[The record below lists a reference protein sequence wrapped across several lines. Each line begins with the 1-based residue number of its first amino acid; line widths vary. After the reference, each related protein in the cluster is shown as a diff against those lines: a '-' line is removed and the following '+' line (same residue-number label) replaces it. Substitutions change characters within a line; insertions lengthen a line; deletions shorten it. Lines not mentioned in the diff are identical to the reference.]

1 MKLSFLIYSYFPYGG
16 QQRDFHRI
24 VSECLKRGHEID
36 VYTIHWQGDIPE
48 GVNLFKAPVQAFTK
62 IKLYQ
67 RFTEWVAIALKKRPT
82 QLTIGF
88 NKMPLLDLYFAADPC
103 FADKAENQ
111 RSFYYRYTSRYRHFK
126 KYEEAVF
133 GDVSRTEVMILSP
146 QQRTAFS
153 AHYANCGARLHLVP
167 PGIDRDRI
175 PNSENDATRKQFR
188 EEFDLAEN
196 EHLILQIG
204 SGFKVKGVDRSLKA
218 FASLPDS
225 IRNSSRFL
233 LIGQDKPDRYL
244 KLAKQLNVDDR
255 FSILL
260 GRNDIPRFLAG
271 ADLLLHPAYMESAGY
286 VLLEA
291 TIAGLPVLTT
301 ATCGYSFH
309 IEEAGSG
316 EVCGEPFDQED
327 LNQKLSSML
336 QNLDSASWS
345 QNGRKYGENEKL
357 FALPEE
363 ATNFI
368 EQLIRTQSP
377 AEPSSQGSEL

>member
-1 MKLSFLIYSYFPYGG
+1 MKLSFLIYSYFPFGG
-16 QQRDFHRI
+16 QQRDFYRI
-24 VSECLKRGHEID
+24 VSECLQRGHEID
-36 VYTIHWQGDIPE
+36 VYTIQWQGDIPD
-48 GVNLFKAPVQAFTK
+48 GVNLIKVPVRAFTK

-111 RSFYYRYTSRYRHFK
+111 RSFYYQYTNRYKHFK
-126 KYEEAVF
+126 RYEEAVF
-133 GDVSRTEVMILSP
+133 GDVSQTEVMILSP

-153 AHYANCGARLHLVP
+153 NHYANCNERLHLVP
-167 PGIDRDRI
+167 PGIDCDRI
-175 PNSENDATRKQFR
+175 PNLENGAIRKEFR

-196 EHLILQIG
+196 ELLILQVG
-204 SGFKVKGVDRSLKA
+204 SGFKVKGVDRSLRA
-218 FASLPDS
+218 FASLPDYM
-225 IRNSSRFL
+225 RNISRFL
-233 LIGQDKPDRYL
+233 LVGQDKPDRYR
-244 KLAKQLNVDDR
+244 KLARQLKVSDR
-255 FSILL
+255 FSILP
-260 GRNDIPRFLAG
+260 GREDIPRFLAG

-316 EVCGEPFDQED
+316 EVCDEPFDQEN

-336 QNLDSASWS
+336 QSLNSAEWS
-345 QNGRKYGENEKL
+345 ENGRKYGENERL
-357 FALPEE
+357 FALAEE
-363 ATNFI
+363 ATDLI
-368 EQLIRTQSP
+368 EELICARSP
-377 AEPSSQGSEL
+377 VEPSSKGCGV

>member
-1 MKLSFLIYSYFPYGG
+1 
-16 QQRDFHRI
+16 
-24 VSECLKRGHEID
+24 
-36 VYTIHWQGDIPE
+36 
-48 GVNLFKAPVQAFTK
+48 
-62 IKLYQ
+62 
-67 RFTEWVAIALKKRPT
+67 
-82 QLTIGF
+82 
-88 NKMPLLDLYFAADPC
+88 MPLLDLYFAADPC

-111 RSFYYRYTSRYRHFK
+111 RNFYYRYTSRYRHFK

-133 GDVSRTEVMILSP
+133 GDISRTEVMILSP
-146 QQRTAFS
+146 QQRIAFS
-153 AHYANCGARLHLVP
+153 NHYANCGARLHLVP